1 MEFLI
6 QFIFYYMQERQ
17 TGRDTSRSDPDY
29 QQDDHVVVKIADKHL
44 NEGTSDTSEGDTGR
58 NQRQPTR
65 WR

>member
-1 MEFLI
+1 
-6 QFIFYYMQERQ
+6 MQERR

-58 NQRQPTR
+58 NHHQPTR